1 MSGSTISGTA
11 PRRWPKAA
19 GASSKEISQ
28 QLGHSRQSF
37 TDTTYVTVFPDVA
50 KAAAEAAA
58 AIVPRKSLAQD
69 S

>member
-1 MSGSTISGTA
+1 MIGTL
-11 PRRWPKAA
+11 PVTSKAA

-58 AIVPRKSLAQD
+58 ALVPRKNLAQD